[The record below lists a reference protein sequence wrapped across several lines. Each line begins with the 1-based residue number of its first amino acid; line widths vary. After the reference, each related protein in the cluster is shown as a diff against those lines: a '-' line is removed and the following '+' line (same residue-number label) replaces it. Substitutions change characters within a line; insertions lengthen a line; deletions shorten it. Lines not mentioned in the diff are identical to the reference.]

1 MDLFALYQE
10 CAPRVHPETMAHIVQ
25 HESRGNPWAL
35 NVNGVGTIDIKGA
48 AAIEAAQNY
57 LIQGYTVDVGLGQ
70 INSENFTWLGLD
82 LDTAFDP
89 CTNIKAAATVLTEN
103 YLKAL
108 PNHESPEA
116 AMDEALSRYNTGD
129 AKRGLKNGYVEKV
142 RNSDPATTTYQV
154 PGLSDPQSDI
164 AVQQPPPAAPREPW
178 DVFGEVQSNHR
189 VSAGS
194 RWLQRPSNQDGAP
207 Q

>member
-35 NVNGVGTIDIKGA
+35 NVNGVGTIDVKGA

-70 INSENFTWLGLD
+70 INSENFSWLGLD
-82 LDTAFDP
+82 LQTAFDP

-103 YLKAL
+103 YLNAL
-108 PNHESPEA
+108 PNHDTAKA

-142 RNSDPATTTYQV
+142 RNSEPAPATYQV
-154 PGLSDPQSDI
+154 PGLSESQA
-164 AVQQPPPAAPREPW
+164 AVAVNPPPVKQQAEPW
-178 DVFGEVQSNHR
+178 DVFGELQGNPR
-189 VSAGS
+189 TSAGT
-194 RWLQRPSNQDGAP
+194 RWLQGPTKSSGAAE
-207 Q
+207 